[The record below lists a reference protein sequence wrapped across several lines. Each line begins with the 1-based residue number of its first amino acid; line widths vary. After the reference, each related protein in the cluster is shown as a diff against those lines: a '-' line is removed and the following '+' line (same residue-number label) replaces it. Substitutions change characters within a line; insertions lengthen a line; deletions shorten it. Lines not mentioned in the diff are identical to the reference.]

1 MEKDKTQGLLTGA
14 AEQCRF
20 EELRLRVHK
29 AGLNA
34 SRLPAAVEQLHD
46 PAGNSQT
53 LAENVQ
59 SRGDFL
65 ADMSHDLRSPLNSV
79 IGFSEIL
86 LDQLHGPINEKQQE
100 YLQRILA
107 SGAHLLTLIDDIIDL
122 STVEAG
128 RLELELSRFS
138 LSEVLEG
145 AVSMHREK
153 ALKNGPKTG
162 RRGSRWRGVLP
173 RI

>member
-1 MEKDKTQGLLTGA
+1 
-14 AEQCRF
+14 
-20 EELRLRVHK
+20 
-29 AGLNA
+29 
-34 SRLPAAVEQLHD
+34 
-46 PAGNSQT
+46 
-53 LAENVQ
+53 
-59 SRGDFL
+59 
-65 ADMSHDLRSPLNSV
+65 V